1 MMMKIIEILIDLQG
15 QTKIQTRGF
24 SGTNC
29 KDASRQLE
37 QALGHTQSEEQTAEY
52 YQPAQ
57 SHTEQQQRT

>member
-1 MMMKIIEILIDLQG
+1 MMTKIIEILIDRQG

-24 SGTNC
+24 SGASC

-37 QALGHTQSEEQTAEY
+37 QALGQAQSEEQTAEY

-57 SHTEQQQRT
+57 SHTEQQQQI